1 MTHII
6 PNIMKKFKDYQ
17 KEQEYLL
24 SKYKDVLFSDIFY
37 ERLKD
42 ESESEINQYKKIFLE
57 KIEKFI
63 DFYTMYNTK
72 NIRINNGVDSYEVA
86 KSIYDKIING
96 ELYIDKELRD
106 PDNILRNIIMLLDI
120 DKYKAMNNKQ

>member
-1 MTHII
+1 
-6 PNIMKKFKDYQ
+6 MKKFKDYQ